1 MDTQKVAFTVN
12 LLSLNTNI
20 EAAIEKTQ
28 RLGVVLAEAQQL
40 VSQLNT
46 LNVEV
51 ITDVPAVET
60 APQ

>member
-40 VSQLNT
+40 VSQLNA

-51 ITDVPAVET
+51 IKDEPALET

>member
-12 LLSLNTNI
+12 LLSLNTNL

-40 VSQLNT
+40 VSQLNA

-51 ITDVPAVET
+51 IKDVPAIET
-60 APQ
+60 VTQ